1 MHPRGWSGLEE
12 QHMQQLRPC
21 LAPFLLGVEQE
32 EPAKEDRAFGVSPGS
47 GMLEARA
54 LNAPPTS
61 IPLQVFFN
69 PR

>member
-1 MHPRGWSGLEE
+1 
-12 QHMQQLRPC
+12 MQQLRPC

-54 LNAPPTS
+54 INAPPTS